1 MTIKGIKN
9 NKALVETY
17 TKTEIDDLIAN
28 GGGVVPGG
36 DVTGWSG
43 YLTDYAIKYRCN
55 FDPHLMIGEDVTDT
69 SITEDEFYDILD
81 ATLIVARGELGMRD
95 LFFYPVNKYASASIS
110 ALNIDFEA
118 QDGVGLKLTYGGG
131 LHITTSGTSTI
142 TNEIQGIDIY
152 IPTRIN
158 VGGNQ
163 LIYNEFDPAK
173 TVNSGSS
180 VSFEAAY
187 DDMTKM
193 LDRLQRATRV
203 EIATEGY
210 STTIKFNGWNK
221 FDNGSRGM
229 KQWYMYD
236 GTKVRT
242 VTIKADPDASKLT
255 ISYQMKSST
264 SSDSESIDSITVFE

>member
-17 TKTEIDDLIAN
+17 TKTEIDDLIAK
-28 GGGVVPGG
+28 GGGVAPGG

-69 SITEDEFYDILD
+69 SISEGEFYDILN

-110 ALNIDFEA
+110 AQNIDFEA
-118 QDGVGLKLTYGGG
+118 QDGVSLKLTYGGG

-180 VSFEAAY
+180 VSFEATY
-187 DDMTKM
+187 DDMAEM
-193 LDRLQRATRV
+193 LDRLQRATRIEV
-203 EIATEGY
+203 ATQGY
-210 STTIKFNGWNK
+210 STAIKFNGWNK
-221 FDNGSRGM
+221 FNNGSRRM

-242 VTIKADPDASKLT
+242 VTIEADTDTSKLT
-255 ISYQMKSST
+255 ISYQMTSST